1 MFDEDRTNIANHRST
16 QAARRRHYSQTMAI
30 VDQLQDDVKTAMK
43 ARETEKVQA
52 LRLIVAELQRASK
65 DGNDD
70 ELAILRTA
78 RKKRVEA
85 AKAFRDGGRD
95 DAAEQEESEAALID
109 TYLPAQMDDAALD
122 AVVASTIEEIGA
134 TGMSDMGKLMGAVM
148 GKVKGEAD
156 GGRVQASV
164 KAHLTGEKNA

>member
-1 MFDEDRTNIANHRST
+1 
-16 QAARRRHYSQTMAI
+16 MAI
-30 VDQLQDDVKTAMK
+30 VDQLQADVKTAMK

-78 RKKRVEA
+78 RKKRVES
-85 AKAFRDGGRD
+85 AKAFRDGGREES
-95 DAAEQEESEAALID
+95 AIQEESEAALID
-109 TYLPAQMDDAALD
+109 TYLPAQMDDEKLAAI
-122 AVVASTIEEIGA
+122 VTETIEQTGA
-134 TGMSDMGKLMGAVM
+134 SGMSDMGKVMGAVM

-156 GGRVQASV
+156 GGRVQALV
-164 KAHLTGEKNA
+164 KEGLAS

>member
-1 MFDEDRTNIANHRST
+1 
-16 QAARRRHYSQTMAI
+16 MAI

-95 DAAEQEESEAALID
+95 DAAAQEESEAALID
-109 TYLPAQMDDAALD
+109 TYLPAQMDDKALD

>member
-1 MFDEDRTNIANHRST
+1 
-16 QAARRRHYSQTMAI
+16 
-30 VDQLQDDVKTAMK
+30 MK

-109 TYLPAQMDDAALD
+109 QYLPAQMDDTALD
-122 AVVASTIEEIGA
+122 AAVASTIEQVGA
-134 TGMSDMGKLMGAVM
+134 TGMSDMGKVMGAVM
-148 GKVKGEAD
+148 GKVNGEAD
-156 GGRVQASV
+156 GNRVQASV
-164 KAHLTGEKNA
+164 KAHLSGEKNAG

>member
-1 MFDEDRTNIANHRST
+1 
-16 QAARRRHYSQTMAI
+16 MAI

-95 DAAEQEESEAALID
+95 EAAEQEESEAALID
-109 TYLPAQMDDAALD
+109 TYLPAQMDDTALD
-122 AVVASTIEEIGA
+122 AVVASTIEQTNA
-134 TGMSDMGKLMGAVM
+134 TGMSDMGKVMGAVM

-156 GGRVQASV
+156 GNRVQASV
-164 KAHLTGEKNA
+164 KAHLSGEKNA

>member
-1 MFDEDRTNIANHRST
+1 
-16 QAARRRHYSQTMAI
+16 MAI

-109 TYLPAQMDDAALD
+109 QYLPAQMDDTALD
-122 AVVASTIEEIGA
+122 ATVASTIEEVGA
-134 TGMSDMGKLMGAVM
+134 TGMSDMGKVMGAVM

-156 GGRVQASV
+156 GNRVQASV
-164 KAHLTGEKNA
+164 KAHLSGEKNAG

>member
-1 MFDEDRTNIANHRST
+1 
-16 QAARRRHYSQTMAI
+16 MAI

-43 ARETEKVQA
+43 AKETEKVQA
-52 LRLIVAELQRASK
+52 LRLIVADLQRAAK

-95 DAAEQEESEAALID
+95 EAAEQEESEAALID
-109 TYLPAQMDDAALD
+109 QYLPAQLEDDKLD
-122 AVVASTIEEIGA
+122 AIVAATIEEVGA
-134 TGMSDMGKLMGAVM
+134 TGMSDMGKVMGAVM

-156 GGRVQASV
+156 GNRVQASV
-164 KAHLTGEKNA
+164 KAHLSGEKNAG

>member
-1 MFDEDRTNIANHRST
+1 
-16 QAARRRHYSQTMAI
+16 MAI

-65 DGNDD
+65 DGDSD

-95 DAAEQEESEAALID
+95 DAAAQEESEAALID
-109 TYLPAQMDDAALD
+109 QYLPAQMDDTALD
-122 AVVASTIEEIGA
+122 AMVASTIEEVNA
-134 TGMSDMGKLMGAVM
+134 MGMSDMGKVMGAVM
-148 GKVKGEAD
+148 KKVAGEAD
-156 GGRVQASV
+156 GNRVQASV
-164 KAHLTGEKNA
+164 KKHLTGEKNAG

>member
-1 MFDEDRTNIANHRST
+1 
-16 QAARRRHYSQTMAI
+16 MAI
-30 VDQLQDDVKTAMK
+30 VDQLQADVKTAMK

-85 AKAFRDGGRD
+85 AKAFRDGGRN

-109 TYLPAQMDDAALD
+109 QYLPAQMDDHALD

-148 GKVKGEAD
+148 GKVQGEAD
-156 GGRVQASV
+156 GSRVQASV

>member
-1 MFDEDRTNIANHRST
+1 
-16 QAARRRHYSQTMAI
+16 MAI

-95 DAAEQEESEAALID
+95 EAAEQEESEAALID
-109 TYLPAQMDDAALD
+109 QYLPAQMDDNALD

>member
-1 MFDEDRTNIANHRST
+1 
-16 QAARRRHYSQTMAI
+16 MAI

-95 DAAEQEESEAALID
+95 EAAEQEESEAALID
-109 TYLPAQMDDAALD
+109 TYLPAQMDDTALD
-122 AVVASTIEEIGA
+122 AVVASTIEQTGA
-134 TGMSDMGKLMGAVM
+134 TGMSDMGKVMGAVM

-156 GGRVQASV
+156 GNRVQASV
-164 KAHLTGEKNA
+164 KAHLSGEKNA

>member
-1 MFDEDRTNIANHRST
+1 
-16 QAARRRHYSQTMAI
+16 MAI
-30 VDQLQDDVKTAMK
+30 VDQLQADVKTAMK

-78 RKKRVEA
+78 RKKRIES
-85 AKAFRDGGRD
+85 AKAFRDGGREES
-95 DAAEQEESEAALID
+95 AEQEESEAALID
-109 TYLPAQMDDAALD
+109 QYLPAQLDDAKLD
-122 AVVASTIEEIGA
+122 AIVASTIEEIGA
-134 TGMSDMGKLMGAVM
+134 ADLSDMGKLMGAVM

-156 GGRVQASV
+156 GNRVQASV
-164 KAHLTGEKNA
+164 KAHLSGEKNS